1 MHRILNELWEMD
13 FENKVS
19 IPFFACITPENC
31 TNLGIPDYFSKV
43 DNAMTLANVKV
54 SNLYHPSNI
63 FKYSILLFQSI

>member
-1 MHRILNELWEMD
+1 MD

-31 TNLGIPDYFSKV
+31 ANLGIPDYFSKV

-63 FKYSILLFQSI
+63 F